1 MNVGWDD
8 PQVKDGPSAAFIT
21 ADHHSLRKPVASG
34 GGTSE
39 AVNHPSH
46 YGGADNV
53 YEAIK
58 VIEAHSLGFH
68 LGNAVKYI
76 LRAGKKGKLVE
87 DLKKARWYID
97 REIANQES
105 DNGPAART

>member
-1 MNVGWDD
+1 MSSKHYYDSQD
-8 PQVKDGPSAAFIT
+8 RKHSP
-21 ADHHSLRKPVASG
+21 AD
-34 GGTSE
+34 

-87 DLKKARWYID
+87 DLKKARWYIE
-97 REIANQES
+97 REIANQEI